1 MSVETKEFIWL
12 TNDLVFKYIF
22 SHEDVLMDF
31 FNSYLEFVGSD
42 LRVLDAHIT
51 PQKYVQNDHIKL
63 HDCYLDICV
72 VLSNR
77 EIINIEMY
85 NNFGMPECKK
95 SLTYASMLYSHQL
108 KKKEPYD
115 NAKKVPSLII
125 MKGNFNEENNS
136 LLNRYG
142 LINLKNHKKLL
153 EDGLE
158 MLLLRLDILEKEEY
172 SKDKSRCIRWL
183 KFMNAKDYEEA
194 EKIAKGDK
202 NLMSTVEMVRDF
214 VSDPE
219 VRSLFDRDKLKE
231 ESAELRGKEVGII
244 EGKELG
250 IIETAKNMLK
260 ENYSFEQ
267 ISKITNLSAS
277 EIKKLV

>member
-1 MSVETKEFIWL
+1 MPVETKEFIWL

-22 SHEDVLMDF
+22 SHEDILMDF

-115 NAKKVPSLII
+115 NAKKVTSLNI

-136 LLNRYG
+136 LLNRYE

-194 EKIAKGDK
+194 EEIAKGDK

-260 ENYSFEQ
+260 KDCDINL
-267 ISKITNLSAS
+267 ISEVTNLSIS

>member
-1 MSVETKEFIWL
+1 MPVETKEFIWL

-22 SHEDVLMDF
+22 SHEDILMDF
-31 FNSYLEFVGSD
+31 LNSYLEFVGSD

-115 NAKKVPSLII
+115 NAKKVTSLNI

-136 LLNRYG
+136 LLNRYE

-194 EKIAKGDK
+194 EEIAKGDK

-260 ENYSFEQ
+260 KNCDINL
-267 ISKITNLSAS
+267 ISEVTNLSIS

>member
-1 MSVETKEFIWL
+1 MPVETKEFIWL

-22 SHEDVLMDF
+22 SHEDILMDF
-31 FNSYLEFVGSD
+31 LNSYLEFVGSD

-51 PQKYVQNDHIKL
+51 PQKFVQNDHIKL

-115 NAKKVPSLII
+115 NAKKVTSLNI

-136 LLNRYG
+136 LLNKYE

-183 KFMNAKDYEEA
+183 KIMNAKDYEEA
-194 EKIAKGDK
+194 EEIAKGDK
-202 NLMSTVEMVRDF
+202 YLMSTVEMVRDF

-231 ESAELRGKEVGII
+231 ESAELRGKKVGII

-260 ENYSFEQ
+260 KNCDINL
-267 ISKITNLSAS
+267 ISEVTNLSAS

>member
-1 MSVETKEFIWL
+1 MPVETKEFIWL

-22 SHEDVLMDF
+22 SHEDILMDF

-115 NAKKVPSLII
+115 NAKKVTSLNI
-125 MKGNFNEENNS
+125 MKGNFNEMYKVAKIYEC
-136 LLNRYG
+136 
-142 LINLKNHKKLL
+142 K
-153 EDGLE
+153 
-158 MLLLRLDILEKEEY
+158 RL
-172 SKDKSRCIRWL
+172 
-183 KFMNAKDYEEA
+183 
-194 EKIAKGDK
+194 
-202 NLMSTVEMVRDF
+202 
-214 VSDPE
+214 
-219 VRSLFDRDKLKE
+219 
-231 ESAELRGKEVGII
+231 
-244 EGKELG
+244 
-250 IIETAKNMLK
+250 
-260 ENYSFEQ
+260 
-267 ISKITNLSAS
+267 
-277 EIKKLV
+277 

>member
-1 MSVETKEFIWL
+1 MPVETKEFIWL

-22 SHEDVLMDF
+22 SHEDILMDF
-31 FNSYLEFVGSD
+31 LNSYLEFVGSD

-115 NAKKVPSLII
+115 NAKKVTSLNI

-136 LLNRYG
+136 LLNKYE
-142 LINLKNHKKLL
+142 LINLKNYKKLL

-194 EKIAKGDK
+194 EEIAKGDK

-260 ENYSFEQ
+260 KNCDINL
-267 ISKITNLSAS
+267 ISEVTNLSAS